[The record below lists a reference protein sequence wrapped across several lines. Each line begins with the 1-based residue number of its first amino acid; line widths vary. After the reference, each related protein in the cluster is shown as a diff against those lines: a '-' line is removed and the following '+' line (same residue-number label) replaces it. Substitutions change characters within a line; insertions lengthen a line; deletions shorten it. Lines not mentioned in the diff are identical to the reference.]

1 MYLQEVET
9 DKYIFETF
17 FKDYIGIMVE
27 AGAGPTVG
35 YSMSKIFRENG
46 WRTICIEP
54 NPYFVEMHKK
64 EGNEIYQY
72 ALSNQIVNDH
82 DFEIIRPNS
91 EDQLAFS
98 AIRVRYDVPKEFTK
112 KIIKV
117 DIITLNWLLDTLEIK
132 KVDFVSLDVEGWE
145 LDVMAGFDTNIYK
158 PEIILLENFEH
169 DESYNLYMSSIGYI
183 LINKITHNYIY
194 KKI

>member
-1 MYLQEVET
+1 MNYKETET

-17 FKDYIGIMVE
+17 FKNRIGTMVE
-27 AGAGPTVG
+27 AGAGPTIG

-46 WRTICIEP
+46 WRTICVEP
-54 NPYFVEMHKK
+54 NPYFVDMHKK

-72 ALSNQIVNDH
+72 ALSNQVIDNH
-82 DFEIIRPNS
+82 DFEIIRPES

-98 AIRVRYDVPKEFTK
+98 AIKVRYNVPLEFSK

-117 DIITLNWLLDTLEIK
+117 DIVTLNWLLDILEIK

-145 LDVMAGFDTNIYK
+145 LDVMAGFDTNIYN
-158 PEIILLENFEH
+158 PDIILLENFEH
-169 DESYNLYMSSIGYI
+169 DESYSSYMNSIEYTLVNRI
-183 LINKITHNYIY
+183 EHNYIY